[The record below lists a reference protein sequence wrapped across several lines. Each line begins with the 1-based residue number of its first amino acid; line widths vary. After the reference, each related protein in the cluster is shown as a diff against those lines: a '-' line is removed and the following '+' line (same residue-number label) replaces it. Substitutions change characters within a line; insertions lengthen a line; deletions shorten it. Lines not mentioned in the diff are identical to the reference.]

1 MRWEPLALRAGRRAR
16 LQKKLAART
25 VIKSPPG
32 PPCRSCG
39 LIAEPP
45 RSGASEA
52 QAFLPSDQCENGA
65 RWLSRICLQDDQ
77 PPTAARR
84 PVVPPS
90 DRCSSMVQL
99 LRVFLRGGG
108 QENRSDRTIPSAH
121 SDSPS
126 LSGTR
131 AREEGQFSLQH
142 RPKFTILP
150 LFSLRQGP
158 HQTPPST
165 TRTAPPPMD

>member
-1 MRWEPLALRAGRRAR
+1 MTWEPLALWAGRRAR

-52 QAFLPSDQCENGA
+52 PPFLPSDQCENGA
-65 RWLSRICLQDDQ
+65 RWLSRICLQEG
-77 PPTAARR
+77 PPTTAARR

-90 DRCSSMVQL
+90 DRRQWEVQL
-99 LRVFLRGGG
+99 QRVFLRGGG
-108 QENRSDRTIPSAH
+108 QENRSDRTILSAR

-131 AREEGQFSLQH
+131 AREEGQFPLQR

-158 HQTPPST
+158 RQTPPST